1 MNLLILIV
9 LLCALLCVSSDDQSI
24 QVVEENA
31 VDELQKRLT
40 ALSNEK
46 EALLLENNEIKKR
59 QTQLE
64 RNIEQLTK
72 KSSYIL
78 ELGKLE
84 DRYAQLVT
92 ETSARTNLLTETITR
107 LEGDII
113 SEKERSKKA
122 LAEQMESLGGGTAV
136 HELQE
141 KVRKLEE
148 QAQTHQQ
155 NAEKYATLA
164 AELDVKLSEL
174 RTALARITHERDQ
187 LLLDVRSA
195 GGAVSKAQK
204 EAHLTKDRYNAA
216 QRRLEEQ
223 AVTIK
228 ELELHHDK
236 CRALATEHETAVTAL
251 RAELDRSP
259 FRALFQGLRRLKSF
273 VLRVLFWK
281 GKSKAQ

>member
-1 MNLLILIV
+1 MRLLTFIAIL
-9 LLCALLCVSSDDQSI
+9 CTLLCVLSEDQSI
-24 QVVEENA
+24 LTTEENS

-40 ALSNEK
+40 LLSNEK
-46 EALLLENNEIKKR
+46 EALLLENHEIKKR

-92 ETSARTNLLTETITR
+92 ETSARTTLLTETITK

-122 LAEQMESLGGGTAV
+122 LAEQLESLGGGTAV
-136 HELQE
+136 HDLQE
-141 KVRKLEE
+141 KVRRLEE
-148 QAQTHQQ
+148 QSLTHQQ
-155 NAEKYATLA
+155 NAEKYATLS

-204 EAHLTKDRYNAA
+204 EAHLTKDRFNAA

-223 AVTIK
+223 AVTIQ

-236 CRALATEHETAVTAL
+236 CRAIAAEHESAVVAL
-251 RAELDRSP
+251 RAELSRSP
-259 FRALFQGLRRLKSF
+259 LDRMLDGLRRFKSF
-273 VLRVLFWK
+273 VLRLLWWK
-281 GKSKAQ
+281 GKSKV